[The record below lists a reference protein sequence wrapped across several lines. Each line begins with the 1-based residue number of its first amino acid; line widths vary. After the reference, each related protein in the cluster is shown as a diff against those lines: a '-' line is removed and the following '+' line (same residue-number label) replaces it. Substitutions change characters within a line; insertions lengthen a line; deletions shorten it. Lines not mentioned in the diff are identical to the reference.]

1 MPSLTNFFL
10 HFSRRR
16 RDASRDRGAISPI
29 AALALLP
36 IIAVT
41 AVMVDG
47 GRVWVDRQRVQTAAE
62 ASAMSAGANWSST
75 GTACDA
81 ASTDLVGSNAG
92 STTTYACTTT
102 GTRTSGVVTVTARK
116 NVSAMFGSIIGRS
129 STEVSS
135 TASVKVAALSSA
147 AEVRPTAICAGN
159 PALVEWEHSGFSGTK
174 TYTMGI
180 QQDDDDDGYDGVCGH
195 VPGNWAVLD
204 FDGGAN
210 RNVDTQDWIDH
221 GYEHEVEVDHDFSGD
236 PGIPSPSLNM
246 NQLTGKTVIMPVYD
260 RATGTGA
267 TASYHI
273 SGFVGVTVVSSN
285 LGGAASQRNMK
296 VKFTPVQ
303 VSGAGCSRP
312 ASNYG
317 AVTWKPCSLDG
328 NGVCS

>member
-1 MPSLTNFFL
+1 MPSLTNVLLTFF
-10 HFSRRR
+10 RRR
-16 RDASRDRGAISPI
+16 HIASGDRGAVSAIV
-29 AALALLP
+29 ALAILP
-36 IIAVT
+36 IIGVT
-41 AVMVDG
+41 AVGVDS

-62 ASAMSAGANWSST
+62 ASAMSAAANWSAT
-75 GTACDA
+75 GTACDGF
-81 ASTDLVGSNAG
+81 STSLVGSNAG
-92 STTTYACTTT
+92 ATTTYTCTTT
-102 GTRTSGVVTVTARK
+102 GTRTNGVVTVAAKK

-129 STEVSS
+129 STDVSS

-147 AEVRPTAICAGN
+147 PEVRPTAICAGN

-180 QQDDDDDGYDGVCGH
+180 QQDDDDDGYEGICGR

-204 FDGGAN
+204 FDGGSN
-210 RNVDTQDWIDH
+210 RNVDTQRWIDE
-221 GYEHEVEVDHDFSGD
+221 GYEDDVEVDRDFSGD
-236 PGIPSPSLNM
+236 PGIPSPSLNID
-246 NQLTGKTVIMPVYD
+246 QLTGKTVIMPVYD

-273 SGFVGVTVVSSN
+273 SGFVGVTVVSAKLS
-285 LGGAASQRNMK
+285 GAASQRNMK
-296 VKFTPVQ
+296 VKFTPIQ
-303 VSGAGCSRP
+303 VSGAGCSKA